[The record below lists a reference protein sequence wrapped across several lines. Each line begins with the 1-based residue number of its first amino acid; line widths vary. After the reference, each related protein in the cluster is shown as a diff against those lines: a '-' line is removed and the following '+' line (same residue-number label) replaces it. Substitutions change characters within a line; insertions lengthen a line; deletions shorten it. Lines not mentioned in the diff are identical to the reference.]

1 MSYVNVEYLQCKNV
15 SLKKVEYFNGVF
27 FIFINI
33 LDDKLN
39 DFICLFNFENFGKLR
54 LKNC

>member
-1 MSYVNVEYLQCKNV
+1 MSYVNVEYLQYKNV
-15 SLKKVEYFNGVF
+15 SLKKVERFNGVF
-27 FIFINI
+27 FIFINS